1 MDNSKKVKRI
11 GIEISI
17 VANLLRREIDRE
29 HKEDSDLSGVR
40 WWLISYLVNNRDR
53 DIFQKDIEEQFAIRR
68 SSVSKGL
75 KMMEEK
81 GFIHRYSVPYDKRLK
96 KIVLTSKAIALY
108 EKAQKHVQEVE
119 EKLRA
124 LLTPQET
131 QIFFEIME
139 KFKQTLIIE

>member
-1 MDNSKKVKRI
+1 
-11 GIEISI
+11 
-17 VANLLRREIDRE
+17 
-29 HKEDSDLSGVR
+29 
-40 WWLISYLVNNRDR
+40 
-53 DIFQKDIEEQFAIRR
+53 
-68 SSVSKGL
+68 
-75 KMMEEK
+75 MMEEK